1 MKKLLPHLLLALLVI
16 GCEKVTEKATSNNS
30 LEFWEVKYFVD
41 QNKEPTD
48 VGYITNAEP
57 IIGTY
62 RSLNMS
68 NQKLKVKIMIKE
80 KVIGI
85 KLYENGGKIPIK
97 GDMQN
102 PIEYKINIKHNEKNI
117 DFSFKGIN
125 ENDVVIIGNIISSD
139 HQTTL
144 INHLKLGGKFEFHLE
159 NNKENKSIY
168 QFQINDLSNIAFS
181 NLYDNLV
188 DNSP

>member
-1 MKKLLPHLLLALLVI
+1 MKKLLLLALLVV
-16 GCEKVTEKATSNNS
+16 GCDKATEKATSNNS
-30 LEFWEVKYFVD
+30 LEFWEVKYFVN

-62 RSLNMS
+62 HSLNTS

-80 KVIGI
+80 KAIGI
-85 KLYENGGKIPIK
+85 KLYENRGEIPIK

-117 DFSFKGIN
+117 DFDFKGLN

-168 QFQINDLSNIAFS
+168 KFQINDLSNIAFS